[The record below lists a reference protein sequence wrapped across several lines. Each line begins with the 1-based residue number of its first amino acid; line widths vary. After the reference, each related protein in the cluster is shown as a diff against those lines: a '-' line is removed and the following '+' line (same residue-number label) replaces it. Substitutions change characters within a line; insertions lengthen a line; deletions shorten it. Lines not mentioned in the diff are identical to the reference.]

1 MHTETMLSSHAPP
14 RLRGSAGEQDVPA
27 QLLTSQ
33 LLSGTQNLT
42 GAKQS
47 TLIPLDSI
55 RLRTPVDTSLPARS
69 RGTSRD
75 AVPPQ
80 PRYIRTI
87 PPLDRCTAERKPARG
102 NNSNPRDGR
111 TPTRGWAGFR
121 DCQTQGRL
129 RAKQLFAR
137 CRANARSPTPG
148 LRVFAGR
155 TLKAPPQARMRDAIA
170 LRRRGAGT
178 APRCRGGGPA
188 RG

>member
-1 MHTETMLSSHAPP
+1 MTKPRTRCANPHQDAFAKHRASKARASPRCIQTRHKAARFSHPARQHAEYGLAGTRRAATPGRQARSAALHTETMLSSHAPP

-69 RGTSRD
+69 RGATRD
-75 AVPPQ
+75 AAPPQ

-111 TPTRGWAGFR
+111 TPTRG
-121 DCQTQGRL
+121 
-129 RAKQLFAR
+129 
-137 CRANARSPTPG
+137 
-148 LRVFAGR
+148 
-155 TLKAPPQARMRDAIA
+155 
-170 LRRRGAGT
+170 
-178 APRCRGGGPA
+178 
-188 RG
+188 